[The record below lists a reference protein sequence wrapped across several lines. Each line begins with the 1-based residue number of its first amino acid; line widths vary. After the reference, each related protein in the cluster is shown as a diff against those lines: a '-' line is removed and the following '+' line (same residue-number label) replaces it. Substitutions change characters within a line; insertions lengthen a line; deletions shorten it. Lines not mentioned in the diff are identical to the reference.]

1 MNKWLKILLIVILI
15 FGLIL
20 IRKFEDVLFYD
31 PFLDYFKNSKAK
43 IFPIYDLQQLY
54 ASLSLRYALNTLLTV
69 FIVAVIFQNKK
80 YTKFT
85 IITLIAAFVILLPL
99 YHYALL
105 QEFEI
110 GENIGFYIRRFLI
123 QPMFVLILIP
133 AFLYQDYQKKN
144 SELQ

>member
-1 MNKWLKILLIVILI
+1 MNKWLKFLLVVVLI

-20 IRKFEDVLFYD
+20 IRKYEDVLFYD
-31 PFLDYFKNSKAK
+31 PFLDYFKHSNTKH
-43 IFPIYDLQQLY
+43 FPYYDLQQLY
-54 ASLSLRYALNTLLTV
+54 ASISLRYALNTLLTV